1 MLALQRI
8 VNILELCLFDYFLII
23 KYSSIKMIL
32 MAKYKLNI
40 PGLILTTLFIVGH
53 MLFPLSYTLNA
64 ITFALLK

>member
-1 MLALQRI
+1 
-8 VNILELCLFDYFLII
+8 
-23 KYSSIKMIL
+23 

-40 PGLILTTLFIVGH
+40 PGLILSTLFIVGH